1 MDVTLEIN
9 GRDFSSRLSTYR
21 VEQEVIYPDMIATI
35 DGTEHYGKPQRRD
48 IIYFSLL
55 PFDDDTANSDYSILS
70 ASNLYV
76 NYTNP
81 QESNTEKFN
90 REMKIFSNLSAA
102 FGLRSVNGK
111 RYYKGG
117 EISLRSIKIER

>member
-21 VEQEVIYPDMIATI
+21 VEQEITYPDMIVTM
-35 DGTEHYGKPQRRD
+35 DGTEHYGKPYKRD
-48 IIYFSLL
+48 VIYFSLF
-55 PFDDDTANSDYSILS
+55 PFDDDTANQDYLVLSDSSLS
-70 ASNLYV
+70 V

-81 QESNTEKFN
+81 QADNAEKLYK
-90 REMKIFSNLSAA
+90 EMKLYSSLSAV

-117 EISLRSIKIER
+117 EIALRATMVE

>member
-21 VEQEVIYPDMIATI
+21 VEQEVTYPDMLTTM
-35 DGTEHYGKPQRRD
+35 DGTEHYGKPHRRD
-48 IIYFSLL
+48 VIYFSLI
-55 PFDDDTANSDYSILS
+55 PFDDEMANNDYMAL
-70 ASNLYV
+70 ADSNLSV

-81 QESNTEKFN
+81 QTENYEKLY
-90 REMKIFSNLSAA
+90 REMKLYSNLSAV

-117 EISLRSIKIER
+117 EIALRSTLVE

>member
-21 VEQEVIYPDMIATI
+21 VEQEVTYPDMLTTM
-35 DGTEHYGKPQRRD
+35 DGTEHYGKPYKRD
-48 IIYFSLL
+48 VIYFTLL
-55 PFDDDTANSDYSILS
+55 PFDDDTANQDYMVLADTSLT
-70 ASNLYV
+70 V

-81 QESNTEKFN
+81 QAKDSEKLYKP
-90 REMKIFSNLSAA
+90 MKLFSNLSAV

-117 EISLRSIKIER
+117 EIALRSTLVE

>member
-21 VEQEVIYPDMIATI
+21 VEQEITYPDMLTTM
-35 DGTEHYGKPQRRD
+35 DGTEHYGKPYMRD
-48 IIYFSLL
+48 VIYFSLF
-55 PFDDDTANSDYSILS
+55 PFDDDTANQDYAVLSDSSLS
-70 ASNLYV
+70 V

-81 QESNTEKFN
+81 QADNAERLYKD
-90 REMKIFSNLSAA
+90 MKLYSNLSAV

-117 EISLRSIKIER
+117 EIALRATMIE

>member
-21 VEQEVIYPDMIATI
+21 VEQEVTYPDMLTTM
-35 DGTEHYGKPQRRD
+35 DGTEHYGKTYKRD
-48 IIYFSLL
+48 VIYFSLF
-55 PFDDDTANSDYSILS
+55 PFDDDTANQDYAVLTDYSLS
-70 ASNLYV
+70 V

-81 QESNTEKFN
+81 QADSAEKLYK
-90 REMKIFSNLSAA
+90 EMKLYSNLSAV

-117 EISLRSIKIER
+117 EIALRATMIE

>member
-1 MDVTLEIN
+1 MDVTLKIN

-21 VEQEVIYPDMIATI
+21 VEQEVTYPDMLTTM
-35 DGTEHYGKPQRRD
+35 DGTEHYGKPYRRD
-48 IIYFSLL
+48 VIYFSLF
-55 PFDDDTANSDYSILS
+55 PFDDDTANHDYMVLVDTSLT
-70 ASNLYV
+70 V

-81 QESNTEKFN
+81 QATDSEKLYKP
-90 REMKIFSNLSAA
+90 MKLYSNLSSV

-117 EISLRSIKIER
+117 EIALRSTLSE

>member
-21 VEQEVIYPDMIATI
+21 VEQEVTYPDMLTTM
-35 DGTEHYGKPQRRD
+35 DGTEHYGKPYKRD
-48 IIYFSLL
+48 VIYFTLF
-55 PFDDDTANSDYSILS
+55 PFDDDTANQDYIVLADTSLT
-70 ASNLYV
+70 V

-81 QESNTEKFN
+81 QAKDSEKLYKP
-90 REMKIFSNLSAA
+90 MKLYSNLSAV
-102 FGLRSVNGK
+102 FCLRSVNGK

-117 EISLRSIKIER
+117 EIALRATMVE

>member
-21 VEQEVIYPDMIATI
+21 VEQEITYPDMLTTM
-35 DGTEHYGKPQRRD
+35 DGTEHYGKPYKRD
-48 IIYFSLL
+48 VIYFSLL
-55 PFDDDTANSDYSILS
+55 PFDDDAANQDYMFLSDSILS
-70 ASNLYV
+70 V

-81 QESNTEKFN
+81 QADGAEKLY
-90 REMKIFSNLSAA
+90 REMKLYSNLSAV

-117 EISLRSIKIER
+117 EIALRSTMVE

>member
-21 VEQEVIYPDMIATI
+21 VEQEVSYPDMLTTM
-35 DGTEHYGKPQRRD
+35 DGTEHYGKPYRRD
-48 IIYFSLL
+48 VIYFSLF
-55 PFDDDTANSDYSILS
+55 PFDDDTSNQDYIVLSDPSLS
-70 ASNLYV
+70 V

-81 QESNTEKFN
+81 QVEGAEKLY
-90 REMKIFSNLSAA
+90 REMKLYSNLSST

-117 EISLRSIKIER
+117 EIALRATMIE

>member
-21 VEQEVIYPDMIATI
+21 VEQEITYTDMLTTM
-35 DGTEHYGKPQRRD
+35 DGTEHYGKPYRRD
-48 IIYFSLL
+48 VIYFSLF
-55 PFDDDTANSDYSILS
+55 PFDDDTANQDYAVLS
-70 ASNLYV
+70 GSSLSV

-81 QESNTEKFN
+81 QSDNSEKLYKD
-90 REMKIFSNLSAA
+90 MKLYSNLSAV

-111 RYYKGG
+111 RYYNGG
-117 EISLRSIKIER
+117 EIALRSTMVE

>member
-1 MDVTLEIN
+1 MDVILEIN

-21 VEQEVIYPDMIATI
+21 VEQEITYPDMLTTM
-35 DGTEHYGKPQRRD
+35 DGTEHYGKPYRRD
-48 IIYFSLL
+48 VIYFSLF
-55 PFDDDTANSDYSILS
+55 PFDDDTANQDYAVLSDSSLS
-70 ASNLYV
+70 V

-81 QESNTEKFN
+81 QADNAETLYK
-90 REMKIFSNLSAA
+90 EMKLYSSLSAV

-117 EISLRSIKIER
+117 EIALRATMVE